1 MAPHIETFGSSSS
14 HPVLGDPKRLS
25 HWCFDGL
32 LVHPFATGHYLILIY
47 IDHVRNSIHFNSK
60 YVLTWFAC
68 SIPSGWAAEI
78 LSCSDPASNTAG
90 EKSSA
95 EEEVAHFGGGMS
107 SASGEVNILVV
118 KNATCFGGG
127 RTMEESELFET
138 SWVLKL
144 VSQLMSVLL
153 GWFCDDGPESW
164 AFHSELRLTKP
175 FKTSVGAQ
183 ILCNRS

>member
-1 MAPHIETFGSSSS
+1 
-14 HPVLGDPKRLS
+14 
-25 HWCFDGL
+25 
-32 LVHPFATGHYLILIY
+32 
-47 IDHVRNSIHFNSK
+47 
-60 YVLTWFAC
+60 
-68 SIPSGWAAEI
+68 
-78 LSCSDPASNTAG
+78 
-90 EKSSA
+90 
-95 EEEVAHFGGGMS
+95 MS
-107 SASGEVNILVV
+107 SASGAVNILVV
-118 KNATCFGGG
+118 KMRHVLALVGGPAD
-127 RTMEESELFET
+127 MEESELFET